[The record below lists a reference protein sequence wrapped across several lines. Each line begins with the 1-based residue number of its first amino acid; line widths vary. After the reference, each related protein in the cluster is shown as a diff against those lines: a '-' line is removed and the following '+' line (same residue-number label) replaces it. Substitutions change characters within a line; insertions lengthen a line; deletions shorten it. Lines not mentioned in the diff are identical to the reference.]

1 MHRDLIGARSYE
13 LEILEFFGPVAAHAQ
28 FLTGPIAMND
38 VILDLS
44 GIEKHYQNG
53 DTVVRALDGVSLKIH
68 SGEFV
73 AIMGQSGS
81 GKSTLMNII
90 GCLDRPTSGSYRVL
104 GKEAANLSADELAAL
119 RRETFGFVFQ
129 RYNLLATATAGE
141 NVEIPSVY
149 AGLPKQKRSQRANR
163 LLQRLGMAD
172 RTDHRPAELSGG
184 QQQRVAIARALVND
198 PPVILADEP
207 TGALDSKSGDE
218 VLVLLKELHAEGRT
232 IILITHAETVAQHA
246 SRIVRI
252 QDGQILEDSGVVR
265 KETSSP
271 VDTELNLKS
280 AVTLAAS
287 IHEALVTAWR
297 SLRVNIFRTVLT
309 LLGIIIGVAAVVAM
323 LAVGEGS
330 RQKVL
335 DRISSFGTNLMLIR
349 PGAAGI
355 RNAGD
360 IVTLIPEDAAAIR
373 ALPNIETALP
383 ERSGRMT
390 VRFGNRDYQTSVQGT
405 GEDFPKARDWKVA
418 DGQFFNAD
426 DMKQYAPV
434 VVLGRTVAKTL
445 FPDGGEVVGNYV
457 LLKNVPFLVIGVMS
471 EKGASPNGSD
481 QDDVIFTPINTGLVR
496 LFGKSYLSSI
506 TIKVADAG
514 DIVAT
519 QERVE
524 NLLRERHRTEDFS
537 VRNMAS
543 FLQAAMETQDTFTLL
558 LGTVAAISLLVGGIG
573 VMNIMLVSVVERTR
587 EIGIRM
593 ATGARM
599 RDILLQFNIEAAV
612 VCAAGGLLGIL
623 VGVAA
628 GMILR
633 YSGMSVIFSLTPA
646 VLAFACASATGLIF
660 GYLPARKA
668 ARLDPVVALASE

>member
-1 MHRDLIGARSYE
+1 MKAP
-13 LEILEFFGPVAAHAQ
+13 ILELNEIH
-28 FLTGPIAMND
+28 
-38 VILDLS
+38 
-44 GIEKHYQNG
+44 KHYTNG
-53 DTVVRALDGVSLKIH
+53 DTTVRALDGVSLTIH
-68 SGEFV
+68 RGEFV

-90 GCLDRPTSGSYRVL
+90 GCLDRPTSGSYLVL
-104 GKEAANLSADELAAL
+104 GKEAAHLSPDELAAL
-119 RRETFGFVFQ
+119 RRETFGFIFQ

-149 AGLPKQKRSQRANR
+149 AGLSKQKRVQRASG
-163 LLQRLGMAD
+163 LLQRLGLGD

-207 TGALDSKSGDE
+207 TGALDSKSGEE
-218 VLVLLKELHAEGRT
+218 VLTLLKELHAEGRT
-232 IILITHAETVAQHA
+232 IILITHAENVARHA

-252 QDGQILEDSGVVR
+252 QDGQIFEDSGVAE
-265 KETSSP
+265 KLTTETIGDENRNVSGVSF
-271 VDTELNLKS
+271 
-280 AVTLAAS
+280 AAS
-287 IHEALVTAWR
+287 LQEALVTAWR
-297 SLRVNIFRTVLT
+297 SLHVNLFRTVLT

-330 RQKVL
+330 RQKVM
-335 DRISSFGTNLMLIR
+335 DRISAFGTNLMLIR

-355 RNAGD
+355 RNTGD
-360 IVTLIPEDAAAIR
+360 IITLVPEDAAAIK
-373 ALPNIETALP
+373 ALPNIEAALP
-383 ERSGRMT
+383 ERSSRMT
-390 VRFGNRDYQTSVQGT
+390 VRYGNIDYQTSVQGT
-405 GEDFPKARDWKVA
+405 GEDFPSARDWKVA
-418 DGQFFNAD
+418 EGQFFHTD
-426 DMKQYAPV
+426 DIKAYAPV
-434 VVLGRTVAKTL
+434 VVLGRTVARTL
-445 FPDGGEVVGNYV
+445 FPDGRSPVGKYV
-457 LLKNVPFLVIGVMS
+457 LLRNVPFLVIGVMT

-481 QDDVIFTPINTGLVR
+481 QDDVIFVPINTGLVR

-506 TIKVADAG
+506 TVKVADTT
-514 DIVAT
+514 DIDAT
-519 QERVE
+519 QANIEA
-524 NLLRERHRTEDFS
+524 LLKARHRTEDFS

-543 FLQAAMETQDTFTLL
+543 ILQAAMETQDTFTLL

-612 VCAAGGLLGIL
+612 VCAAGGVLGIV
-623 VGVAA
+623 VGVIA
-628 GMILR
+628 GMVLR
-633 YSGMSVIFSLTPA
+633 YTGMTVIFSVTPA
-646 VLAFACASATGLIF
+646 VLAFVCASATGLIF

-668 ARLDPVVALASE
+668 AQLDPVVALASE

>member
-1 MHRDLIGARSYE
+1 
-13 LEILEFFGPVAAHAQ
+13 
-28 FLTGPIAMND
+28 MNAI
-38 VILDLS
+38 ILDLDDVH
-44 GIEKHYQNG
+44 KHYVNG
-53 DTVVRALDGVSLKIH
+53 DTTVRALDGVTLTVRR
-68 SGEFV
+68 GEFV
-73 AIMGQSGS
+73 AIVGQSGS

-90 GCLDRPTSGSYRVL
+90 GCLDRPTSGSYKVL
-104 GKEAANLSADELAAL
+104 GKEAAHLEPDELAAL

-129 RYNLLATATAGE
+129 RYNLLATATAAE
-141 NVEIPSVY
+141 NVQIPSVY
-149 AGLPKQKRSQRANR
+149 AGLPKHQRASHAQL
-163 LLQRLGMAD
+163 LLQRLGLGD

-218 VLVLLKELHAEGRT
+218 VLALLKQLHAEGRT
-232 IILITHAETVAQHA
+232 IILITHAENVAQHA
-246 SRIVRI
+246 ERIVRI
-252 QDGQILEDSGVVR
+252 QDGRILEDTGLSNRTGGAAKDEERDVSRNV
-265 KETSSP
+265 S
-271 VDTELNLKS
+271 
-280 AVTLAAS
+280 LAAS
-287 IHEALVTAWR
+287 IDEALVTAWR
-297 SLRVNIFRTVLT
+297 SLRVNLFRTVLT

-360 IVTLIPEDAAAIR
+360 IATLVPDDAAAIKK
-373 ALPNIETALP
+373 LPNIETALP
-383 ERSGRMT
+383 ERSTRIT
-390 VRFGNRDYQTSVQGT
+390 VRYGNIDYQTSAQGT
-405 GEDFPKARDWKVA
+405 GEDFPSARDWPVA
-418 DGQFFNAD
+418 EGQFFNSD
-426 DMKQYAPV
+426 DLNHYAAV

-445 FPDGGEVVGNYV
+445 FPGGGDPIGKYV
-457 LLKNVPFLVIGVMS
+457 LIRNVPYVVIGVMS
-471 EKGASPNGSD
+471 EKGASPNGND
-481 QDDVIFTPINTGLVR
+481 QDDVIFVPINTGLVR
-496 LFGKSYLSSI
+496 LFGKNYLSSI
-506 TIKVADAG
+506 TIKVKDST
-514 DIVAT
+514 DIAAT
-519 QERVE
+519 QTRVE
-524 NLLRERHRTEDFS
+524 ALLKARHNTEDFS

-599 RDILLQFNIEAAV
+599 RDIMLQFNIEAAV
-612 VCAAGGLLGIL
+612 VCAAGGILGIL
-623 VGVAA
+623 VGLIA
-628 GMILR
+628 GLVLR
-633 YSGMSVIFSLTPA
+633 YSGMTVLFSVAPA
-646 VLAFACASATGLIF
+646 ALAFACASATGLAF

-668 ARLDPVVALASE
+668 AQLDPVVALASE

>member
-1 MHRDLIGARSYE
+1 MSSTVLE
-13 LEILEFFGPVAAHAQ
+13 L
-28 FLTGPIAMND
+28 ND
-38 VILDLS
+38 IH
-44 GIEKHYQNG
+44 KHYHNG
-53 DTVVRALDGVSLKIH
+53 ASMVRALDGVSLTV
-68 SGEFV
+68 SRGEFV

-81 GKSTLMNII
+81 GKSTLMNVI
-90 GCLDRPTSGSYRVL
+90 GCLDRPTSGSYKVL
-104 GKEAANLSADELAAL
+104 GKEAAHLDADELAAL

-129 RYNLLATATAGE
+129 KYNLLATATAVE

-149 AGLPKQKRSQRANR
+149 AGLKRSQRAQRAAN
-163 LLQRLGMAD
+163 LLDRLGLGERA
-172 RTDHRPAELSGG
+172 DHRPGELSGG

-207 TGALDSKSGDE
+207 TGALDTKSGEE
-218 VLVLLKELHAEGRT
+218 VLEWLKELHRDGRT
-232 IILITHAETVAQHA
+232 IILITHAENVAQIA

-252 QDGQILEDSGVVR
+252 QDGRIIDDSGIIEPRILPGTASGDRNGANHVGLA
-265 KETSSP
+265 TS
-271 VDTELNLKS
+271 L
-280 AVTLAAS
+280 
-287 IHEALVTAWR
+287 HEALITAGR

-355 RNAGD
+355 RNSGD
-360 IVTLIPEDAAAIR
+360 IATLVPNDAAAIK
-373 ALPNIETALP
+373 ALPNIEAALAERNGRATA
-383 ERSGRMT
+383 
-390 VRFGNRDYQTSVQGT
+390 RFGNIDYQTSVQGT
-405 GEDFPKARDWKVA
+405 GEDFPVARDWPIA
-418 DGQFFNAD
+418 EGQFFNAE
-426 DMKQYAPV
+426 DMKQYAAV

-445 FPDGGEVVGNYV
+445 FPNGDSPVGKYI
-457 LLKNVPFLVIGVMS
+457 LMRNVPFLVIGVMS

-481 QDDVIFTPINTGLVR
+481 QDDVIFVPITTGLVR
-496 LFGKSYLSSI
+496 LFGKNYLSSI
-506 TIKVADAG
+506 TVKVKDAADIEA
-514 DIVAT
+514 A
-519 QERVE
+519 QASVE
-524 NLLRERHRTEDFS
+524 SLLKARHKSEDFS

-543 FLQAAMETQDTFTLL
+543 YLQAAMETQDTFTLL

-599 RDILLQFNIEAAV
+599 RDIMLQFNIEAAV
-612 VCAAGGLLGIL
+612 VCAAGGILGIL
-623 VGVAA
+623 VGMGA
-628 GMILR
+628 GLVLR
-633 YSGMSVIFSLTPA
+633 YSGMTVIFSLTPA
-646 VLAFACASATGLIF
+646 ALAFACASATGLIF

-668 ARLDPVVALASE
+668 AQLDPVVALASE

>member
-1 MHRDLIGARSYE
+1 MSAR
-13 LEILEFFGPVAAHAQ
+13 ILE
-28 FLTGPIAMND
+28 LTD
-38 VILDLS
+38 VH
-44 GIEKHYQNG
+44 KHYQNG
-53 DTVVRALDGVSLKIH
+53 DTTVRALDGVSLSIER
-68 SGEFV
+68 GEFV

-104 GKEAANLSADELAAL
+104 GKEAANLSPDELAAL

-149 AGLPKQKRSQRANR
+149 AGLAKHKRTERAVK
-163 LLQRLGMAD
+163 LLERLGLGD

-207 TGALDSKSGDE
+207 TGALDSHSGDE
-218 VLVLLKELHAEGRT
+218 VLALLKQLHAEGRT
-232 IILITHAETVAQHA
+232 IILITHAENVAQHA
-246 SRIVRI
+246 GRIVRI
-252 QDGQILEDSGVVR
+252 QDGRILEDSGR
-265 KETSSP
+265 MNEQAGTTA
-271 VDTELNLKS
+271 VDDRDLRQGVS
-280 AVTLAAS
+280 LAAS
-287 IHEALVTAWR
+287 MQEALVTAWR
-297 SLRVNIFRTVLT
+297 SLRVNLFRTVLT

-355 RNAGD
+355 RNTGD
-360 IVTLIPEDAAAIR
+360 IATLVPDDAAAIK
-373 ALPNIETALP
+373 ALPNIEAALP
-383 ERSGRMT
+383 ERSGRAT
-390 VRFGNRDYQTSVQGT
+390 VRLGNIDYQTSVQGT
-405 GEDFPKARDWKVA
+405 GEDFPSARDWPVGE
-418 DGQFFNAD
+418 GQFFNTD
-426 DMKQYAPV
+426 DAKHYAAV
-434 VVLGRTVAKTL
+434 VVLGRTVAKTM
-445 FPDGGEVVGNYV
+445 FPNGDSPVGKYV
-457 LLKNVPFLVIGVMS
+457 LLKNVPFLVTGVMT
-471 EKGASPNGSD
+471 EKGASPNGTD
-481 QDDVIFTPINTGLVR
+481 QDDVIFVPITTGLVR
-496 LFGKSYLSSI
+496 LFGKNYLSSI
-506 TIKVADAG
+506 TIKVKDAADIEG
-514 DIVAT
+514 T
-519 QERVE
+519 QQSVE

-612 VCAAGGLLGIL
+612 VCAAGGILGIL
-623 VGVAA
+623 IGIAA

-633 YSGMSVIFSLTPA
+633 YSGMAVIFSITPA

-668 ARLDPVVALASE
+668 AQLDPVIALASE

>member
-1 MHRDLIGARSYE
+1 
-13 LEILEFFGPVAAHAQ
+13 
-28 FLTGPIAMND
+28 MND
-38 VILDLS
+38 VILDLTA
-44 GIEKHYQNG
+44 IEKHYQNG
-53 DTVVRALDGVSLKIH
+53 DTIVRALDGVSLKIH
-68 SGEFV
+68 TGEFV

-104 GKEAANLSADELAAL
+104 GKEAANLSPDELAAL

-149 AGLPKQKRSQRANR
+149 AGLPKQKRSQRAEG
-163 LLQRLGMAD
+163 LLQRLGLGD

-218 VLVLLKELHAEGRT
+218 VLSLLKQLHAEGRT
-232 IILITHAETVAQHA
+232 IILITHAENVAQHA

-252 QDGQILEDSGVVR
+252 QDGRVLDDSGVVR
-265 KETSSP
+265 KPDVMP
-271 VDTELNLKS
+271 VDAADLNLKS

-287 IHEALVTAWR
+287 MHEALVTAWR
-297 SLRVNIFRTVLT
+297 SLRVNLFRTVLT

-360 IVTLIPEDAAAIR
+360 IVTLIPEDAAAIKG
-373 ALPNIETALP
+373 LPNIETALP
-383 ERSGRMT
+383 ERNGRMT

-405 GEDFPKARDWKVA
+405 GEDFPQARDWKVA
-418 DGQFFNAD
+418 EGQFFNAD

-434 VVLGRTVAKTL
+434 VVLGRTVATTL
-445 FPDGGEVVGNYV
+445 FPDGGEAVGNYV
-457 LLKNVPFLVIGVMS
+457 LLKNVPFLVIGVMT

-481 QDDVIFTPINTGLVR
+481 QDDVIFTPISTGLVR

-506 TIKVADAG
+506 TIKVSDAADIA
-514 DIVAT
+514 AT

-543 FLQAAMETQDTFTLL
+543 YLQAAIETQDTFTLL

-646 VLAFACASATGLIF
+646 LLAFACASATGLIF

>member
-1 MHRDLIGARSYE
+1 MNAA
-13 LEILEFFGPVAAHAQ
+13 ILELQDIH
-28 FLTGPIAMND
+28 
-38 VILDLS
+38 
-44 GIEKHYQNG
+44 KHYQNG
-53 DTVVRALDGVSLKIH
+53 DTTVRALDGVSLTIRR
-68 SGEFV
+68 GEFV

-90 GCLDRPTSGSYRVL
+90 GCLDHPTSGSYLVL
-104 GKEAANLSADELAAL
+104 GKEAAHLEADELASL
-119 RRETFGFVFQ
+119 RRDTFGFVFQ
-129 RYNLLATATAGE
+129 RYNLLATATASE

-149 AGLPKQKRSQRANR
+149 AGLKKSKRAQRAKS
-163 LLQRLGMAD
+163 LLDRLGIGD
-172 RTDHRPAELSGG
+172 RTDHRPSELSGG

-218 VLVLLKELHAEGRT
+218 VLALLKQLHAEGRT
-232 IILITHAETVAQHA
+232 IILITHAENVAQHA
-246 SRIVRI
+246 GRIVRI
-252 QDGQILEDSGVVR
+252 QDGRILEDTGLNHANAADLPQV
-265 KETSSP
+265 EPHNLSSH
-271 VDTELNLKS
+271 VS
-280 AVTLAAS
+280 VMAS
-287 IHEALVTAWR
+287 VQEALVTASR

-360 IVTLIPEDAAAIR
+360 IATLVPDDAAAIK
-373 ALPNIETALP
+373 ALPNIEAALP
-383 ERSGRMT
+383 ERTGRAT
-390 VRFGNRDYQTSVQGT
+390 VRFGNIDYQTSMQGT
-405 GEDFPKARDWKVA
+405 GNDFPSARDWPISE
-418 DGQFFNAD
+418 GQFFNAD
-426 DMKQYAPV
+426 DMKHYAAV

-445 FPDGGEVVGNYV
+445 FPGGDSPVGKYV
-457 LLKNVPFLVIGVMS
+457 LMKSVPFLVIGVMS

-481 QDDVIFTPINTGLVR
+481 QDDVIFVPITTGLVR
-496 LFGKSYLSSI
+496 LFGKSYVNSI
-506 TIKVADAG
+506 TIKVIDAT
-514 DIVAT
+514 DIEAT
-519 QERVE
+519 QHSVE
-524 NLLRERHRTEDFS
+524 TLLKERHRTEDFS

-599 RDILLQFNIEAAV
+599 RDIMLQFNIEAAV
-612 VCAAGGLLGIL
+612 VCAVGGVLGIL
-623 VGVAA
+623 VGLGA
-628 GMILR
+628 GFVLR
-633 YSGMSVIFSLTPA
+633 YSGMNVIFSVTPA
-646 VLAFACASATGLIF
+646 ALAFACAAATGLAF

-668 ARLDPVVALASE
+668 ARLDPVIALASE

>member
-1 MHRDLIGARSYE
+1 MTAT
-13 LEILEFFGPVAAHAQ
+13 ILE
-28 FLTGPIAMND
+28 LTD
-38 VILDLS
+38 VH
-44 GIEKHYQNG
+44 KHYQNG
-53 DTVVRALDGVSLKIH
+53 DTTVRALDGVSLSIER
-68 SGEFV
+68 GEFV

-104 GKEAANLSADELAAL
+104 GKEAANLSPDELAAL

-149 AGLPKQKRSQRANR
+149 AGLAKHKRTERAVK
-163 LLQRLGMAD
+163 LLERLGLGD

-207 TGALDSKSGDE
+207 TGALDSHSGDE
-218 VLVLLKELHAEGRT
+218 VLALLKQLHAEGRT
-232 IILITHAETVAQHA
+232 IILITHAENVAQHA
-246 SRIVRI
+246 GRIVRI
-252 QDGQILEDSGVVR
+252 QDGRILEDSGR
-265 KETSSP
+265 MNEQAGTTA
-271 VDTELNLKS
+271 VDDRDLRQGVS
-280 AVTLAAS
+280 LAAS
-287 IHEALVTAWR
+287 MQEALVTAWR
-297 SLRVNIFRTVLT
+297 SLRVNLFRTVLT

-355 RNAGD
+355 RNTGD
-360 IVTLIPEDAAAIR
+360 IATLVPDDAAAIK
-373 ALPNIETALP
+373 ALPNIEAALP
-383 ERSGRMT
+383 ERSGRAT
-390 VRFGNRDYQTSVQGT
+390 VRLGNIDYQTSVQGT
-405 GEDFPKARDWKVA
+405 GEDFPSARDWPVGE
-418 DGQFFNAD
+418 GQFFSTD
-426 DMKQYAPV
+426 DAKHYAAV
-434 VVLGRTVAKTL
+434 VVLGRTVAKTM
-445 FPDGGEVVGNYV
+445 FPNGDSPVGKYV
-457 LLKNVPFLVIGVMS
+457 LLKNVPFLVTGVMT
-471 EKGASPNGSD
+471 EKGASPNGTD
-481 QDDVIFTPINTGLVR
+481 QDDVIFVPITTGLVR
-496 LFGKSYLSSI
+496 LFGKNYLSSI
-506 TIKVADAG
+506 TIKVKNAADIEG
-514 DIVAT
+514 T
-519 QERVE
+519 QQSVE
-524 NLLRERHRTEDFS
+524 NLLRERHKTEDFS

-612 VCAAGGLLGIL
+612 VCAAGGILGIL
-623 VGVAA
+623 IGIAA

-633 YSGMSVIFSLTPA
+633 YSGMAVIFSITPA

-668 ARLDPVVALASE
+668 AQLDPVIALASE

>member
-1 MHRDLIGARSYE
+1 MKTP
-13 LEILEFFGPVAAHAQ
+13 ILE
-28 FLTGPIAMND
+28 LND
-38 VILDLS
+38 IH
-44 GIEKHYQNG
+44 KHYSNG
-53 DTVVRALDGVSLKIH
+53 DTTVRALDGVSLTIH
-68 SGEFV
+68 RGEFV

-104 GKEAANLSADELAAL
+104 GKEAAHLSPDELAAL

-149 AGLPKQKRSQRANR
+149 AGLSKQKRVQRASG
-163 LLQRLGMAD
+163 LLQRLGLGD

-207 TGALDSKSGDE
+207 TGALDSKSGEE
-218 VLVLLKELHAEGRT
+218 VLALLKELHAEGRT
-232 IILITHAETVAQHA
+232 IILITHAENVARHA

-252 QDGQILEDSGVVR
+252 QDGQIFEDSGVAE
-265 KETSSP
+265 KLTTETIGEENRNVSGVSF
-271 VDTELNLKS
+271 V
-280 AVTLAAS
+280 AS
-287 IHEALVTAWR
+287 LQEALVTAWR
-297 SLRVNIFRTVLT
+297 SLHVNLFRTVLT

-330 RQKVL
+330 RQKVM
-335 DRISSFGTNLMLIR
+335 DRISAFGTNLMLIR

-355 RNAGD
+355 RNTGD
-360 IVTLIPEDAAAIR
+360 IITLVPEDAAAIK
-373 ALPNIETALP
+373 ALPNIEAALP
-383 ERSGRMT
+383 ERSSRMT
-390 VRFGNRDYQTSVQGT
+390 VRYGNIDYQTSVQGT
-405 GEDFPKARDWKVA
+405 GEDFPSARDWKVA
-418 DGQFFNAD
+418 EGQFFHAD
-426 DMKQYAPV
+426 DVKAYAPV
-434 VVLGRTVAKTL
+434 VVLGRTVTKTL
-445 FPDGGEVVGNYV
+445 FPDGRRPVGKYV
-457 LLKNVPFLVIGVMS
+457 LLRNVPFLVIGVMT
-471 EKGASPNGSD
+471 EKGASPNGND
-481 QDDVIFTPINTGLVR
+481 QDDVIFVPINTGLVR

-506 TIKVADAG
+506 TVKVADTT
-514 DIVAT
+514 DIDTT
-519 QERVE
+519 QASIED
-524 NLLRERHRTEDFS
+524 LLKARHRTEDFS

-543 FLQAAMETQDTFTLL
+543 ILQAAMETQDTFTLL

-612 VCAAGGLLGIL
+612 VCAAGGVLGIVVGL
-623 VGVAA
+623 VA

-633 YSGMSVIFSLTPA
+633 YTGMTVIFSVTPA
-646 VLAFACASATGLIF
+646 VLAFVCASGTGLIF

>member
-1 MHRDLIGARSYE
+1 
-13 LEILEFFGPVAAHAQ
+13 
-28 FLTGPIAMND
+28 MND
-38 VILDLS
+38 VILDLTA
-44 GIEKHYQNG
+44 IEKHYQNG

-104 GKEAANLSADELAAL
+104 GKEAANLSPDELAAL

-149 AGLPKQKRSQRANR
+149 AGLPKQKRSTRAR
-163 LLQRLGMAD
+163 GLLQRLGLGD

-218 VLVLLKELHAEGRT
+218 VLSLLKELHVEGRT
-232 IILITHAETVAQHA
+232 IILITHAENVARHA
-246 SRIVRI
+246 GRIVHI
-252 QDGQILEDSGVVR
+252 QDGLILDDSGVVIKR
-265 KETSSP
+265 SAMP
-271 VDTELNLKS
+271 VDAADLNLKS

-287 IHEALVTAWR
+287 MQEALVTAWR
-297 SLRVNIFRTVLT
+297 SLRVNLFRTVLT

-360 IVTLIPEDAAAIR
+360 IVTLIPEDAAAIKT
-373 ALPNIETALP
+373 LPNIETALP

-405 GEDFPKARDWKVA
+405 GEDFTQARDWKVA
-418 DGQFFNAD
+418 EGQFFNAD

-445 FPDGGEVVGNYV
+445 FPDGGEAVGNYV
-457 LLKNVPFLVIGVMS
+457 LLKNVPFLVIGVMT

-481 QDDVIFTPINTGLVR
+481 QDDVIFTPISTGLVR

-506 TIKVADAG
+506 TIKVSDAADIA
-514 DIVAT
+514 AT

-543 FLQAAMETQDTFTLL
+543 YLQAAIETQDTFTLL

-646 VLAFACASATGLIF
+646 LLAFACASATGLIF

>member
-1 MHRDLIGARSYE
+1 MSAI
-13 LEILEFFGPVAAHAQ
+13 ILE
-28 FLTGPIAMND
+28 LND
-38 VILDLS
+38 IH
-44 GIEKHYQNG
+44 KHYANG
-53 DTVVRALDGVSLKIH
+53 DTTVRALDGVSLKVRR
-68 SGEFV
+68 GEFV

-90 GCLDRPTSGSYRVL
+90 GCLDRPTAGSYRVL
-104 GKEAANLSADELAAL
+104 GKEAAHLSADELAAL

-149 AGLPKQKRSQRANR
+149 AGLPKHKRGQRAAG
-163 LLQRLGMAD
+163 LLYKLGLSD
-172 RTDHRPAELSGG
+172 RSDHRPSELSGG

-218 VLVLLKELHAEGRT
+218 VLALLRELHAEGRT
-232 IILITHAETVAQHA
+232 IILITHAENVAQNA
-246 SRIVRI
+246 GRIVRI
-252 QDGQILEDSGVVR
+252 QDGRILEDSGAAEKNVSEAMEQADR
-265 KETSSP
+265 DLS
-271 VDTELNLKS
+271 S
-280 AVTLAAS
+280 AVTFAAS
-287 IHEALVTAWR
+287 LQEALVTAWR
-297 SLRVNIFRTVLT
+297 SLQVNLFRTILT

-335 DRISSFGTNLMLIR
+335 DRISSFGTNLMLVR

-355 RNAGD
+355 RTTGD
-360 IVTLIPEDAAAIR
+360 IATLVPEDAAAIR
-373 ALPNIETALP
+373 ALPNVETALP

-390 VRFGNRDYQTSVQGT
+390 ARQGNRDYQTSVQGT
-405 GEDFPKARDWKVA
+405 GEDFPTARDWPVA
-418 DGQFFNAD
+418 EGQFFNAD
-426 DMKQYAPV
+426 DMKTYAPV
-434 VVLGRTVAKTL
+434 VVLGRTVATTL
-445 FPDGGEVVGNYV
+445 FPGGGSPVGKFV

-481 QDDVIFTPINTGLVR
+481 QDDVIFVPINTGLVR

-506 TIKVADAG
+506 TIKVRDAAV
-514 DIVAT
+514 IEAT

-524 NLLRERHRTEDFS
+524 SLLRNRHRTEDFS

-623 VGVAA
+623 VGVIA
-628 GMILR
+628 GMVLR
-633 YSGMSVIFSLTPA
+633 YTGMSVMFSITPA
-646 VLAFACASATGLIF
+646 LLAFGCASATGLIF

>member
-1 MHRDLIGARSYE
+1 
-13 LEILEFFGPVAAHAQ
+13 
-28 FLTGPIAMND
+28 MND

-149 AGLPKQKRSQRANR
+149 AGLPKQKRSQRAKG

-232 IILITHAETVAQHA
+232 IILITHAENVAQHA

-265 KETSSP
+265 KENSSP

-287 IHEALVTAWR
+287 MHEALVTAWR

-418 DGQFFNAD
+418 EGQFFNAD

-445 FPDGGEVVGNYV
+445 FPDGGEAVGNYV
-457 LLKNVPFLVIGVMS
+457 LLKNVPFLVIGVMT

-506 TIKVADAG
+506 TIKVSDAG
-514 DIVAT
+514 DIAAT

>member
-1 MHRDLIGARSYE
+1 MKTPMLE
-13 LEILEFFGPVAAHAQ
+13 LSDIH
-28 FLTGPIAMND
+28 
-38 VILDLS
+38 
-44 GIEKHYQNG
+44 KHYTNG
-53 DTVVRALDGVSLKIH
+53 DTTVRALDGVSLTIQR
-68 SGEFV
+68 GEFV

-90 GCLDRPTSGSYRVL
+90 GCLDRPTSGSYLVL
-104 GKEAANLSADELAAL
+104 GKQAAHLSPDELAAL

-141 NVEIPSVY
+141 NVEIPSIY
-149 AGLPKQKRSQRANR
+149 AGLSKPRRVQRASG
-163 LLQRLGMAD
+163 LLQRLGLGD

-207 TGALDSKSGDE
+207 TGALDSKSGEE
-218 VLVLLKELHAEGRT
+218 VLALLKELHAEGRT
-232 IILITHAETVAQHA
+232 IILITHAENVARHA
-246 SRIVRI
+246 GRVVRI
-252 QDGQILEDSGVVR
+252 QDGQIFEDSGVAG
-265 KETSSP
+265 KLASETIH
-271 VDTELNLKS
+271 DENRNLRGVSLS
-280 AVTLAAS
+280 ASLQ
-287 IHEALVTAWR
+287 EALVTAWR
-297 SLRVNIFRTVLT
+297 SLRVNLFRTVLT

-330 RQKVL
+330 RQKVM
-335 DRISSFGTNLMLIR
+335 DRISAFGTNLMLIR

-355 RNAGD
+355 RNTGD
-360 IVTLIPEDAAAIR
+360 IISLVPEDAAAIKT
-373 ALPNIETALP
+373 LPNIEAALP
-383 ERSGRMT
+383 ERSSRMT
-390 VRFGNRDYQTSVQGT
+390 VRYGNIDYQTSVQGP
-405 GEDFPKARDWKVA
+405 GEDFPSARDWKVA
-418 DGQFFNAD
+418 EGQFFHGD
-426 DMKQYAPV
+426 DLKSLAPV

-445 FPDGGEVVGNYV
+445 FADGRSPVGKYV
-457 LLKNVPFLVIGVMS
+457 LLRNVPFLVVGVMT

-481 QDDVIFTPINTGLVR
+481 QDDVIFVPINTGLVR

-506 TIKVADAG
+506 TVKVADTT
-514 DIVAT
+514 DIDAT
-519 QERVE
+519 QASIEA
-524 NLLRERHRTEDFS
+524 LLKARHHTEDFS

-543 FLQAAMETQDTFTLL
+543 ILQAAMETQDTLTLL

-612 VCAAGGLLGIL
+612 VCAAGGFLGIV
-623 VGVAA
+623 VGVVA
-628 GMILR
+628 GMVLR
-633 YSGMSVIFSLTPA
+633 YTGMAVIFSVTPA
-646 VLAFACASATGLIF
+646 VLAFVCASATGLIF

>member
-1 MHRDLIGARSYE
+1 MSGT
-13 LEILEFFGPVAAHAQ
+13 ILE
-28 FLTGPIAMND
+28 LTD
-38 VILDLS
+38 VH
-44 GIEKHYQNG
+44 KHYQNG
-53 DTVVRALDGVSLKIH
+53 DSTVRALDGVSLSIER
-68 SGEFV
+68 GEFV

-104 GKEAANLSADELAAL
+104 GKEAAHLSPDELAAL

-141 NVEIPSVY
+141 NVQIPSVY
-149 AGLPKQKRSQRANR
+149 AGLAKHKRTERAVK
-163 LLQRLGMAD
+163 LLERLGLGD

-207 TGALDSKSGDE
+207 TGALDSHSGDE
-218 VLVLLKELHAEGRT
+218 VLALLKQLHAEGRT
-232 IILITHAETVAQHA
+232 IILITHAENVAQHA
-246 SRIVRI
+246 GRIVRI
-252 QDGQILEDSGVVR
+252 QDGRILEDSGPT
-265 KETSSP
+265 KEHARTTAAE
-271 VDTELNLKS
+271 DRNLREGVS
-280 AVTLAAS
+280 LAAS
-287 IHEALVTAWR
+287 VQEALVTAWR
-297 SLRVNIFRTVLT
+297 SLRVNLFRTVLT

-355 RNAGD
+355 RNTGD
-360 IVTLIPEDAAAIR
+360 IATLVPDDAAAIK
-373 ALPNIETALP
+373 ALPNVEAALP
-383 ERSGRMT
+383 ERSGRAT
-390 VRFGNRDYQTSVQGT
+390 VRLGNIDYQTSVQGT
-405 GEDFPKARDWKVA
+405 GEDFPSARDWPVA
-418 DGQFFNAD
+418 EGQFFNSD
-426 DMKQYAPV
+426 DMKHYAAV
-434 VVLGRTVAKTL
+434 VVLGRTVAKTM
-445 FPDGGEVVGNYV
+445 FPNGDNPVGKYV
-457 LLKNVPFLVIGVMS
+457 LLKNVPFVVTGVMT

-481 QDDVIFTPINTGLVR
+481 QDDVIFVPISTGLVR
-496 LFGKSYLSSI
+496 LFGKNYLSSI
-506 TIKVADAG
+506 TLKVKDAAD
-514 DIVAT
+514 IEAT
-519 QERVE
+519 QQSVE
-524 NLLRERHRTEDFS
+524 NLLRERHKTEDFS

-612 VCAAGGLLGIL
+612 VCAAGGILGIL
-623 VGVAA
+623 IGIAA

-633 YSGMSVIFSLTPA
+633 YSGMAVIFSVTPA

-668 ARLDPVVALASE
+668 AQLDPVIALASE

>member
-1 MHRDLIGARSYE
+1 MNAT
-13 LEILEFFGPVAAHAQ
+13 ILE
-28 FLTGPIAMND
+28 LTDIQ
-38 VILDLS
+38 
-44 GIEKHYQNG
+44 KHYKNG
-53 DTVVRALDGVSLKIH
+53 DTVVRALDGVSLTIKR
-68 SGEFV
+68 GEFV

-81 GKSTLMNII
+81 GKSTLMNIV

-129 RYNLLATATAGE
+129 KYNLLATATAGE

-149 AGLPKQKRSQRANR
+149 AGLAKHKRAERAVG
-163 LLQRLGMAD
+163 LLRRLGLGD
-172 RTDHRPAELSGG
+172 RTDHRPSELSGG

-207 TGALDSKSGDE
+207 TGALDSRSGDE
-218 VLVLLKELHAEGRT
+218 VLALLKQLHAEGRT
-232 IILITHAETVAQHA
+232 IILITHAENVAQHA

-252 QDGQILEDSGVVR
+252 QDGRILEDSGAARGTAADSVAQEDYDLSR
-265 KETSSP
+265 G
-271 VDTELNLKS
+271 
-280 AVTLAAS
+280 VTLAAS
-287 IHEALVTAWR
+287 VQEALVTAWR

-360 IVTLIPEDAAAIR
+360 IATLVPEDAAALKT
-373 ALPNIETALP
+373 LPNIEAALP
-383 ERSGRMT
+383 ERSTRTT
-390 VRFGNRDYQTSVQGT
+390 VRFGSIDYQTSVQGT
-405 GEDFPKARDWKVA
+405 GEDFPKARDWPVA
-418 DGQFFNAD
+418 EGQFFNAD
-426 DMKQYAPV
+426 DMKQYAAV
-434 VVLGRTVAKTL
+434 VVLGRSVAKTL
-445 FPDGGEVVGNYV
+445 FPDDGSPIGKYV
-457 LLKNVPFLVIGVMS
+457 LMRNVPFLVIGVMT

-481 QDDVIFTPINTGLVR
+481 QDDVIFVPINTGLVR
-496 LFGKSYLSSI
+496 LFGRSYLSSI
-506 TIKVADAG
+506 TIKVKNTADLA
-514 DIVAT
+514 AT
-519 QERVE
+519 QESVE
-524 NLLRERHRTEDFS
+524 ALLRARHKTEDFS

-612 VCAAGGLLGIL
+612 VCAAGGILGIL
-623 VGVAA
+623 VGVGA
-628 GMILR
+628 GLVLR
-633 YSGMSVIFSLTPA
+633 YTGMSVIFSVTPA
-646 VLAFACASATGLIF
+646 VLAFVCASATGLIF

-668 ARLDPVVALASE
+668 AQLDPVIALASE